1 MTLKNTPI
9 ETYWKYE
16 KWGVVFMSFL
26 ILALIWNLVFTFYY
40 AQDDDYW
47 KMALHMV
54 AYAIVLLSAILTRNT
69 LVSKV
74 KREIVADERQ
84 AARVELERELWYG

>member
-1 MTLKNTPI
+1 
-9 ETYWKYE
+9 
-16 KWGVVFMSFL
+16 
-26 ILALIWNLVFTFYY
+26 
-40 AQDDDYW
+40 
-47 KMALHMV
+47 MALHMV